1 MDKTD
6 VLDKLIIANKKEFD
20 KELIANLL
28 KDFIRITPDADV
40 SLEPDFFKLNNERKV
55 IVYLLS
61 RKVMKIK
68 DIIKTEGV
76 GQHQISRDINIP
88 VGSTKTVIKRIAKSL
103 LKKDDSGYVIPNY
116 NLNKIKEL
124 FKDE

>member
-6 VLDKLIIANKKEFD
+6 VLDELIISNKKELD

-28 KDFIRITPDADV
+28 KNFIRITQDAEV
-40 SLEPDFFKLNNERKV
+40 SLEPDFFKLNNEKKV

-61 RKVMKIK
+61 RKVMKFK

-88 VGSTKTVIKRIAKSL
+88 VGSTKTVINRITKSL
-103 LKKDDSGYVIPNY
+103 LKKDEGGYVIPNY

-124 FKDE
+124 FKNE